1 MSFVATTTNRH
12 HTVQMLFFLS
22 ASDKPLFLVPHIL
35 CGELYFVLHALGGTP
50 LQAIVLDPWE
60 ALF

>member
-35 CGELYFVLHALGGTP
+35 CGELYFVLHALGGTHCK
-50 LQAIVLDPWE
+50 L
-60 ALF
+60 